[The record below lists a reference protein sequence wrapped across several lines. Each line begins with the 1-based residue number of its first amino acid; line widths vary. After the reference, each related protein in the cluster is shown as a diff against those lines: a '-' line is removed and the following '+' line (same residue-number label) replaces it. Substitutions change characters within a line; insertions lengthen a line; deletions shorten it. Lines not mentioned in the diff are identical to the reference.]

1 MFALLSLLLSK
12 KLIIDMSI
20 QIQLYFLQVP
30 IAADDSPS
38 ISWKPPPIGVVCTS
52 SIVTVQSKSI

>member
-20 QIQLYFLQVP
+20 QISTVL
-30 IAADDSPS
+30 
-38 ISWKPPPIGVVCTS
+38 S
-52 SIVTVQSKSI
+52 SSSYCC